1 MTLTSPDAA
10 RTVRRRQFGGAASVF
25 LTFSL
30 LLFVMVLGFIFG
42 RVVIARAYIKGM
54 GTLVKPAEPAVTRD
68 HARAPTGTVFA
79 PSVGGD
85 AAPADQ
91 ESVLVPDAAP
101 GSPEQA
107 AEEGTSAPERPQ
119 PEEAPSPAPE
129 TREPETPEP
138 VVRDVRYA
146 VQVGLFGSE
155 DGARDTLRQLT
166 QSGHP
171 SRIEVDRQS
180 TRTMYRVLS
189 GNYRNEANARKALD
203 EIRGEGFA
211 EAFVVAR

>member
-1 MTLTSPDAA
+1 MTLTPPDAA

-54 GTLVKPAEPAVTRD
+54 GTLVKPAEPPVTRD
-68 HARAPTGTVFA
+68 QARGPVGTVFA
-79 PSVGGD
+79 PPVEGT
-85 AAPADQ
+85 APAGQ
-91 ESVLVPDAAP
+91 ESVLTPDAAP

-107 AEEGTSAPERPQ
+107 PEEGAPAPEPPQ
-119 PEEAPSPAPE
+119 PEEALSPAPGAA
-129 TREPETPEP
+129 EPETPEP

-171 SRIEVDRQS
+171 SRIEVDRQA

-189 GNYRNEANARKALD
+189 GSYRNEANARKALD